1 MLFLTELRNT
11 ESTST
16 IPSTFHQLIRMNE
29 EMETKTKGLEHKDHR
44 GRKEVPLVCGCVFFI
59 FPAKKQISSS
69 LLPSWLLVLVLSLS
83 RLVFFVATNVH
94 YRRAIIKAIE
104 ELQDFNLRSNIDAI
118 RRHVQSSFLPEHQWN
133 DTLFH
138 KTLKTLITDGDIE
151 QCTNLNCG
159 FSPEF
164 KRRRT
169 HTIETV
175 LDKRHSIPPL
185 PPSHTQPTSPRLH
198 PYLLDKEAPKRKP
211 EHAKVKIIPKK
222 EYDKLQ

>member
-1 MLFLTELRNT
+1 MKKWKQRPKAWNT
-11 ESTST
+11 RIIEV
-16 IPSTFHQLIRMNE
+16 
-29 EMETKTKGLEHKDHR
+29 
-44 GRKEVPLVCGCVFFI
+44 GRKWKACGCVGVFFL
-59 FPAKKQISSS
+59 FS
-69 LLPSWLLVLVLSLS
+69 LQRSKFQAHYYRRGWVLVLSLS
-83 RLVFFVATNVH
+83 LLVFFFVATNVH